1 MIIGRMRVEAG
12 STPVWEGGD
21 KNPYR
26 RNMLSR
32 LLNQGLGRN
41 YIGNRPVNVSEM
53 VEEEVRDDIKKQI
66 ESKII
71 LKFQN
76 DTRYSEK
83 AKQGIQMTITA
94 QAGIQSGVIY
104 KEACYRVGK
113 NSRLQQEIEQ
123 LNDSQIVDIYFDEVL
138 NEAMNIVEWE
148 FEFQPNLDIE
158 ALTKRETKIKQQLE
172 NGEITQEEAK
182 KILEKPISTREE
194 ETEKEQN
201 YEEKAYEKERKEQ
214 RRRTQR
220 KRTQRSRTPKDQ
232 ETAKQ
237 DVSQEQDD
245 HKKQTNRAKQFRK
258 KQADFEK
265 VEQPTMKKSKT
276 TPTKQKQHQQNQGTD
291 ISL

>member
-53 VEEEVRDDIKKQI
+53 VEEEFRDDIKKQI
-66 ESKII
+66 EDKII

-123 LNDSQIVDIYFDEVL
+123 LDDSQIVDIYFDEVL

-158 ALTKRETKIKQQLE
+158 ALTKREAEIKQQLE

-194 ETEKEQN
+194 ETQEEQS

-214 RRRTQR
+214 RRKTQRRRTQ
-220 KRTQRSRTPKDQ
+220 KDQ

-237 DVSQEQDD
+237 DVSHEQDN

-276 TPTKQKQHQQNQGTD
+276 TPTKQKQHQQNKDTD

>member
-53 VEEEVRDDIKKQI
+53 VEEEFRDDIKKQI
-66 ESKII
+66 EDKII
-71 LKFQN
+71 LKFRK

-214 RRRTQR
+214 RR
-220 KRTQRSRTPKDQ
+220 KKQRSRTQKDH

-245 HKKQTNRAKQFRK
+245 HKKQTNRPKQFRK

-265 VEQPTMKKSKT
+265 VEQQTMKKSKT
-276 TPTKQKQHQQNQGTD
+276 TPTHQKQHQQNKDTD

>member
-1 MIIGRMRVEAG
+1 
-12 STPVWEGGD
+12 
-21 KNPYR
+21 
-26 RNMLSR
+26 
-32 LLNQGLGRN
+32 
-41 YIGNRPVNVSEM
+41 M
-53 VEEEVRDDIKKQI
+53 VEEEFRDDIKKQI
-66 ESKII
+66 EDKII

-214 RRRTQR
+214 RR
-220 KRTQRSRTPKDQ
+220 KKQRSRTQKDQ

-276 TPTKQKQHQQNQGTD
+276 TPIKQKHGKIQGHD
-291 ISL
+291 YCISRDKRIA

>member
-53 VEEEVRDDIKKQI
+53 VEEEFRDDIKKQI
-66 ESKII
+66 EDKII

-123 LNDSQIVDIYFDEVL
+123 LDDSQIVDIYFDEVL

-158 ALTKRETKIKQQLE
+158 ALTKREAEIKQQLE

-194 ETEKEQN
+194 ETQEEQS
-201 YEEKAYEKERKEQ
+201 YEEKAYERERKEQ
-214 RRRTQR
+214 RRKTQRRRTQ
-220 KRTQRSRTPKDQ
+220 KDQ

-237 DVSQEQDD
+237 DVSHEQDN

-276 TPTKQKQHQQNQGTD
+276 TPTKQKQHQQNNDTD

>member
-53 VEEEVRDDIKKQI
+53 VEEEFRDDIKKQI
-66 ESKII
+66 EDKII
-71 LKFQN
+71 LKFQK

-194 ETEKEQN
+194 ETQEEQS
-201 YEEKAYEKERKEQ
+201 YEEKAYERERKEQ
-214 RRRTQR
+214 RRKTQRRRTQ
-220 KRTQRSRTPKDQ
+220 KDQ

-237 DVSQEQDD
+237 DVSHEQDN

-276 TPTKQKQHQQNQGTD
+276 TPTKQKQHQQNNDTD